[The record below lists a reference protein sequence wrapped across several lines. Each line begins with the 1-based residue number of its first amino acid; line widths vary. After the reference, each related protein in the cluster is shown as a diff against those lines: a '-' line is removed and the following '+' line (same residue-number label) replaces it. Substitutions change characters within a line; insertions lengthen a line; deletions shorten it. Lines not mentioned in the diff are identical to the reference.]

1 MELPLRNGTT
11 DIKSVKCGGN
21 PGVLGVD
28 TTCFYGYNCIVIK
41 PY

>member
-21 PGVLGVD
+21 PGELGLTPHV
-28 TTCFYGYNCIVIK
+28 FMAIIV
-41 PY
+41 